1 MKVEVGL
8 ELDARLLPADIDAQL
23 IPRIAAA
30 CGIPEKEVLSY
41 TIRKRSLDAR
51 KKPLVRILYQI
62 TAELRD
68 GVVPGRPVAPAG
80 EPSPEWNVPENRNR
94 LRNPLVV
101 GSGPAG
107 LFAALVLAEAGAA
120 PVVLDCGRDVTRRK
134 QDIDRFFQTRELNP
148 HSNLLFGEGGAGTWS
163 DGKLYTRVR
172 DERMRYVLNAFVRAG
187 APQEILYYSHPH
199 IGSDRLPEV
208 IAAIRNRIL
217 SLGGRFLWDTEVMGV
232 KGDAGSFRKLV
243 LSTGETLEGPAA
255 VIACGHS
262 ARELILSL
270 SNVVETALK
279 GFQIG
284 CRVEHP
290 QHFINKNQ
298 YGMETPAPALGAAEY
313 LFSCRGTG
321 NIQGATTFCMCPGG
335 EIIPAVC
342 RHNTLSTNGMS
353 KSARDGTFANSAV
366 ISTSPPE
373 LFSCAEEAFS
383 FLNRLEEKAFQS
395 GGSDYTAPAQTIR
408 DFLQRKQGDLPEK
421 SSYRLGLKPE
431 RLDLLVPEPVRPAL
445 DGALRHFDRLA
456 PGFLRMG
463 TLIGLETKVSSPV
476 RFLRNPETLESS
488 MSRLYIGGEGGG
500 TAGGIVSAAIDGIKL
515 AEALLKR
522 QG

>member
-8 ELDARLLPADIDAQL
+8 ELDARPLPADADTL
-23 IPRIAAA
+23 LTPRIAAV
-30 CGIPEKEVLSY
+30 CGVPEKDVLSY
-41 TIRKRSLDAR
+41 VIRKRSLDAR
-51 KKPLVRILYQI
+51 KKPLVKILYQI
-62 TAELRD
+62 TAVLRD
-68 GVVPGRPVAPAG
+68 GVTPRHPVTQAG
-80 EPSPEWNVPENRNR
+80 EPLPEWNVPDNRNR

-101 GSGPAG
+101 GTGPAG
-107 LFAALVLAEAGAA
+107 LFAALVLAEAGAD
-120 PVVLDCGRDVTRRK
+120 PIILDCGRDVTRRK

-148 HSNLLFGEGGAGTWS
+148 QSNLLFGEGGAGTWS

-172 DERMRYVLNAFVRAG
+172 DERIRYVLNAFARAG
-187 APQEILYYSHPH
+187 APHEILYYSHPH

-217 SLGGRFLWDTEVMGV
+217 ALGGKFLWDTEVVSV
-232 KGDAGSFRKLV
+232 KGDHDSFQKLI

-255 VIACGHS
+255 IIACGHS

-270 SNVVETALK
+270 SKLVQTSLK

-290 QHFINKNQ
+290 QNFINKNQ
-298 YGMETPAPALGAAEY
+298 YGTETPSPALGAAEY
-313 LFSCRGTG
+313 LFSSRGNG

-353 KSARDGTFANSAV
+353 KAARDGKFANSAI
-366 ISTSPPE
+366 ISTISPE
-373 LFSCAEEAFS
+373 MFSCAEEAVF
-383 FLNRLEEKAFQS
+383 FLNTLETNVFRA
-395 GGSDYTAPAQTIR
+395 GGENYTAPAQTIR
-408 DFLQRKQGDLPEK
+408 DFLERKQGNLPAE

-431 RLDLLVPEPVRPAL
+431 RLDLLLPAPIRSAL
-445 DGALRHFDRLA
+445 DGAMRHFEKLA
-456 PGFLRMG
+456 PGFLRLG
-463 TLIGLETKVSSPV
+463 TLIGMETKVSSPI
-476 RFLRNPETLESS
+476 RFQRNPETLESS
-488 MSRLYIGGEGGG
+488 MNGLYIGGEGGG
-500 TAGGIVSAAIDGIKL
+500 MAGGIVSAALDGVKL

>member
-8 ELDARLLPADIDAQL
+8 ELDARPLPADIDTL
-23 IPRIAAA
+23 LTPRIAAV
-30 CGIPEKEVLSY
+30 CGIPEKDVLSY

-51 KKPLVRILYQI
+51 KKPLVKILYQI

-68 GVVPGRPVAPAG
+68 GVIPRHPVTQAE
-80 EPSPEWNVPENRNR
+80 EPNPEWNVPENRYH

-107 LFAALVLAEAGAA
+107 LFAALVLAEAGAD
-120 PVVLDCGRDVTRRK
+120 PIVIDCGRDVTRRK

-148 HSNLLFGEGGAGTWS
+148 QSNLLFGEGGAGTWS

-172 DERMRYVLNAFVRAG
+172 DERIRYVLNAFVNAG
-187 APQEILYYSHPH
+187 AQREILYYSHPH
-199 IGSDRLPEV
+199 IGSDRLPEI
-208 IAAIRNRIL
+208 IAAIRKRIL
-217 SLGGRFLWDTEVMGV
+217 ALGGKFLWDTEVVSV
-232 KGDAGSFRKLV
+232 KGDNGTFQKLI

-255 VIACGHS
+255 IITCGHS

-270 SNVVETALK
+270 SKVVQTSLK

-290 QHFINKNQ
+290 QSFINKNQ
-298 YGMETPAPALGAAEY
+298 YGMETPSPALGAAEY
-313 LFSCRGTG
+313 LFSSRGIG
-321 NIQGATTFCMCPGG
+321 GIQGATTFCMCPGG

-353 KSARDGTFANSAV
+353 KSARDGEFANSAV
-366 ISTSPPE
+366 ISTIPPE
-373 LFSCAEEAFS
+373 TFSCAEEAFS
-383 FLNRLEEKAFQS
+383 FLNSLEAKVFRA
-395 GGSDYTAPAQTIR
+395 GGGDYTAPAQTIR
-408 DFLQRKQGDLPEK
+408 DFLHHKRGALPK
-421 SSYRLGLKPE
+421 NTSYQLGLKAE
-431 RLDLLVPEPVRPAL
+431 RLDQLVPEPIRSAL
-445 DGALRHFDRLA
+445 ERALKHFDQLA
-456 PGFLRMG
+456 PGFLHSG
-463 TLIGLETKVSSPV
+463 TLIGMETKVSSPI

-488 MSRLYIGGEGGG
+488 MNGLFIGGEGGG
-500 TAGGIVSAAIDGIKL
+500 MAGGIVSAALDGVKL

-522 QG
+522 HA